1 MGFSLMG
8 LGKGFA
14 DGINAD
20 AAMEAQY
27 KLAIGKSTASAKAT
41 NAINTEASILSRT
54 VNIGEVDYTDNNGQ
68 QAKHMI
74 SFVKSDDPDAKARNI
89 ANVSSVMDASNKIIN
104 GQSVLELINNSNN
117 GALANTL
124 VSEYGKYM
132 HPIIQDGLVKG
143 EDGSF
148 VLKEIYPF
156 INDDFWKEQTSR
168 MVKGKNVGTGVMPG
182 DFRFVGNPIEQN
194 GNTIFRHYK
203 SDIKDYTKSFWNADN
218 AEQAILAR
226 KPEDTAKNLRELAY
240 RWNNNQP
247 KPYTNNEELMNNFL
261 FGLTNENMPGGI
273 DRPTAINIALDL
285 KPILEGGYQSVMGST
300 QKRQAL
306 MLYLG
311 NLADNDI
318 YIDNPQQLTEI
329 FGYYFED
336 NWTDENTQE
345 GYIGKTSYD
354 KVAKSMGISKP
365 DNLKKA
371 EATVRKPIQR
381 IDRILELAG
390 DQGQS
395 GDLPMGAI
403 RQITLFGRGVMEIG
417 GQVKTAGTS
426 IFAGA
431 KDAAMSVLDSD
442 MFDFSGTSKDEITKR
457 ITALETLA
465 RDNSTKY
472 QALVEQAGGVEQ
484 LEALYN
490 SEQLDSG
497 QISIIDGTNSALI
510 EYHTYLLAF
519 EMAGAVQGGGDSRTI
534 SNRDVEMM
542 RAAIRDRMVSSG
554 KDFVGVLKEIR
565 RELSG
570 TLTVNRLWTHAS
582 GTRSVKGLKAAKL
595 YETLYNDMRT
605 GDNPLQAF
613 ARKISGKNRDQ
624 LDITEKKKIDGNESE
639 VVKKDMEVPVIEFG
653 NYDSLQDMA
662 TGLKQITN
670 FNDKSATFN
679 LFKNQAIE
687 AQKAGYKR
695 EHFVTELGEGITSLF
710 FPEVN

>member
-1 MGFSLMG
+1 MG

-54 VNIGEVDYTDNNGQ
+54 VNIGEVDYTDSNGQ

-132 HPIIQDGLVKG
+132 HPIIQDGIVKG
-143 EDGSF
+143 DNGSF

-156 INDDFWKEQTSR
+156 INDPFWKEQTSR
-168 MVKGKNVGTGVMPG
+168 MVKGQNVNAGVLPG
-182 DFRFVGNPIEQN
+182 DFHHMGSPIESN
-194 GNTIFRHYK
+194 GSIIFPHYN
-203 SDIKDYTKSFWNADN
+203 SDTKDFSKTFWNADN
-218 AEQAILAR
+218 AEQSVLAR
-226 KPEDTAKNLRELAY
+226 KPENTAKNLRELAH
-240 RWNNNQP
+240 RWNKGQP
-247 KPYTNNEELMNNFL
+247 KPYTNNKELMENFV
-261 FGLTNENMPGGI
+261 FGLTDEKMPGGI

-285 KPILEGGYQSVMGST
+285 KPILEGGYQSVMAST
-300 QKRQAL
+300 QKREAL

-336 NWTDENTQE
+336 NWTDENTQQ

-354 KVAKSMGISKP
+354 KVANSMGISKP

-371 EATVRKPIQR
+371 EATVRKPMQR

-390 DQGQS
+390 DQGQA

-431 KDAAMSVLDSD
+431 KNAAMSVLDSD
-442 MFDFSGTSKDEITKR
+442 MFDFSGTSKDEITGK

-465 RDNSTKY
+465 RDNNTKY

-497 QISIIDGTNSALI
+497 QIAIIDGTNSALI

-624 LDITEKKKIDGNESE
+624 LDTTEKKKIDVNENE
-639 VVKKDMEVPVIEFG
+639 VVKKDMEVPVIKFG
-653 NYDSLQDMA
+653 DYDSLKEMA

-670 FNDKSATFN
+670 FNEKNAFFD
-679 LFKNQAIE
+679 LYKNQAIE
-687 AQKAGYKR
+687 AQKAGYTR

>member
-14 DGINAD
+14 DGINAE
-20 AAMEAQY
+20 AAMEAEY
-27 KLAIGKSTASAKAT
+27 KLAVGKSTAAT
-41 NAINTEASILSRT
+41 AANLKLTTDADILSRT
-54 VNIGEVDYTDNNGQ
+54 VNVGEVDYIDANGQ
-68 QAKHMI
+68 RAKHMI
-74 SFVKSDDPDAKARNI
+74 SFIKSNDPDAKARNI
-89 ANVSSVMDASNKIIN
+89 ANVSSVMDASNEVI
-104 GQSVLELINNSNN
+104 GDRSVLSWINDSNN
-117 GALANTL
+117 GPLANSL
-124 VSEYGKYM
+124 ISEYGKYM
-132 HPIIQDGLVKG
+132 HPIIQDGIVKG
-143 EDGSF
+143 DDGSF

-156 INDDFWKEQTSR
+156 INDPFWKQQTSK
-168 MVKGKNVGTGVMPG
+168 MVRNKNVGTLLPG
-182 DFRFVGNPIEQN
+182 AFANHVGEPFED
-194 GNTIFRHYK
+194 GGTTIFPNYEVN
-203 SDIKDYTKSFWNADN
+203 IEDYTKSFWDADN
-218 AEQAILAR
+218 AEQAVLAR
-226 KPEDTAKNLRELAY
+226 KPEEAAEKLKKLAY
-240 RWNNNQP
+240 RWNRNQP
-247 KPYTNNEELMNNFL
+247 KPYTDSKELMENFL
-261 FGLTNENMPGGI
+261 FGLTDERMPGGI
-273 DRPTAINIALDL
+273 DRITAINIAIDL
-285 KPILEGGYQSVMGST
+285 EDILKGGFQSVMGST

-311 NLADNDI
+311 NLAENDV

-329 FGYYFED
+329 FGYYFE
-336 NWTDENTQE
+336 NSWTDRDTQE

-365 DNLKKA
+365 DNLHKA

-403 RQITLFGRGVMEIG
+403 RQITLFGRGAIEIG
-417 GQVKTAGTS
+417 GQAKTGIDS

-465 RDNSTKY
+465 RDNNTKY
-472 QALVEQAGGVEQ
+472 QELVAQAGGVEQ

-490 SEQLDSG
+490 TEQLDSA
-497 QISIIDGTNSALI
+497 QIAIIDGTNSALI

-565 RELSG
+565 RELTG

-582 GTRSVKGLKAAKL
+582 GTRSIKALKSAKL

-613 ARKISGKNRDQ
+613 ARKISGKEPSEYTE
-624 LDITEKKKIDGNESE
+624 TEKKEIITEE
-639 VVKKDMEVPVIEFG
+639 IVKKDTEVPIIKFG
-653 NYDSLQDMA
+653 NYDSLSQMA

-670 FNDKSATFN
+670 FNEKSATFN

-687 AQKAGYKR
+687 AQKAGYTR
-695 EHFVTELGEGITSLF
+695 EHFVTELGEGITALF
-710 FPEVN
+710 FPDVN